1 MILNF
6 HFAMGILFQS
16 AYLTNGF
23 GLPVVGGLSALGDRR
38 TAAAVQRLDEVAAGS
53 VSAGTW
59 RVSAS
64 SRRPAR

>member
-23 GLPVVGGLSALGDRR
+23 GLPVVGGLSALAIG
-38 TAAAVQRLDEVAAGS
+38 AQRQPFS
-53 VSAGTW
+53 VST
-59 RVSAS
+59 R
-64 SRRPAR
+64 